1 MADGSFQPLDHLH
14 QLLDHLLQCSCMIV
28 TVVDNGFLETNN
40 ALKLFNLLLQMGVVQ
55 AFTVVYKL
63 LRGGQ
68 KSAYA
73 A

>member
-1 MADGSFQPLDHLH
+1 
-14 QLLDHLLQCSCMIV
+14 MIV

>member
-1 MADGSFQPLDHLH
+1 
-14 QLLDHLLQCSCMIV
+14 MIV

-63 LRGGQ
+63 LRGGPAG
-68 KSAYA
+68 SRCP
-73 A
+73 